1 MVIDESRMMSPVE
14 YVNSG
19 IHQLKANLILLM
31 DRTGEELCEQRF
43 QGKTLIYVLLV
54 VIRKSQE
61 PKETKSNQLQD
72 YVCAQSLIENG
83 NP

>member
-1 MVIDESRMMSPVE
+1 M
-14 YVNSG
+14 NSG

-31 DRTGEELCEQRF
+31 DRTGEETMRGAIPRENINLCSAC
-43 QGKTLIYVLLV
+43 GH
-54 VIRKSQE
+54 SQEPE
-61 PKETKSNQLQD
+61 PKETKSNQLPD